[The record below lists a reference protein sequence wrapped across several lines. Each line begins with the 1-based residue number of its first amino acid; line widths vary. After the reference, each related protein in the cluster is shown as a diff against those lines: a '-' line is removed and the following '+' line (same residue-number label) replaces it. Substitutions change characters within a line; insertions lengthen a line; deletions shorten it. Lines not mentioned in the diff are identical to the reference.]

1 MSVWWLADDRPGNLT
16 QSLGLLDALKL
27 PYRRLNLDITPASG
41 NVCRTRFPELVPP
54 WPRLLITTGGRTVQA
69 AEWVKKQSGGTAKVV
84 MLGRKGARRLLSFDA
99 VVAPF
104 YARLPKRHN
113 LIETLLPLCRVSTRS
128 LRQAAMQCPALLSAA
143 EKPRVVVLV
152 GGHSGRFLWNT
163 EIALQMAKDLSR
175 WIATQGGSLTLIA
188 SRRTGDEETA
198 ALARGLNGKG
208 TLIAWKPDVS
218 VPYLSYLAA
227 ADVLVVTGDSE
238 SMLAE
243 ALATP
248 SPVYL
253 YRLPERRLK
262 VKKRLKVAL
271 RTIIYATLKERGLYA
286 KWVHQGIT
294 LPPPRDYAVLHEKL
308 EGLGHLRQFF
318 PDVELVTAKRRPFNE
333 AERVATELLNRGVVW
348 KGE

>member
-27 PYRRLNLDITPASG
+27 PYKRLNLDIMPGSG
-41 NVCRTRFPELVPP
+41 NVCRTRFPELAPP
-54 WPRLLITTGGRTVQA
+54 WPRLLITTGGRTA
-69 AEWVKKQSGGTAKVV
+69 LPAEWVKKQSGGTTRVV

-99 VVAPF
+99 VVVPF
-104 YARLPKRHN
+104 YARLPKRDN
-113 LIETLLPLCRVSTRS
+113 LIETLLPLCRVDTRS
-128 LRQAAMQCPALLSAA
+128 LRRAAMQCPALLSAA

-175 WIATQGGSLTLIA
+175 WVATQGGSLTLIA
-188 SRRTGDEETA
+188 SRRTGEEETA
-198 ALARGLNGKG
+198 ALARGLSGKG
-208 TLIAWKPDVS
+208 TLIAWKPGVS

-243 ALATP
+243 ALATS

-253 YRLPERRLK
+253 YKLPEKALGA
-262 VKKRLKVAL
+262 KKHFAAAL
-271 RTIIYATLKERGLYA
+271 RTFLYASLKERTLYA
-286 KWVHQGIT
+286 KWIHHGSM
-294 LPPPRDYAVLHEKL
+294 LPPPRDYTALHRKL
-308 EGLGHLRQFF
+308 EELGQLRYFA
-318 PDVELVTAKRRPFNE
+318 PGVALETTKRDPLNE
-333 AERVATELLNRGVVW
+333 AKWVADELRRRGVI
-348 KGE
+348 